1 MAGRAKENLD
11 GGSLKYLFVYL
22 KVRIFKCSYH
32 IYIGNYAI
40 HSWMVM
46 GSRGGSKFDA
56 TPRMFFLNFGDAI
69 IPEWV
74 YGNV

>member
-1 MAGRAKENLD
+1 
-11 GGSLKYLFVYL
+11 
-22 KVRIFKCSYH
+22 
-32 IYIGNYAI
+32 
-40 HSWMVM
+40 M